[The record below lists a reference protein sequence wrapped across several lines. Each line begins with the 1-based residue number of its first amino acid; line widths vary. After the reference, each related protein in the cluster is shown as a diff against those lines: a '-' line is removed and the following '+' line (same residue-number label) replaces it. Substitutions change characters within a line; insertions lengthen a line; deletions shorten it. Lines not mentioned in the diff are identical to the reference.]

1 MVDALHR
8 IIETGEIW
16 AYLSIPLISGL
27 VGWSTNVLA
36 LKMTFYPLRFIGL
49 GRIGWQGII
58 PAKAGHMAGKAVD
71 LLTKNLI
78 SIEDRFDQI
87 EPERVAE
94 EMEPALNRLAVQVI
108 DEVMEEQAPA
118 LWESAPAPVRQRIY
132 QRVSDDLPEVVE
144 DVMQDVKNHITE
156 LFDLRGMV
164 VHELERD
171 KELLNQIFLRVGDME
186 FRFIE
191 RSGFYFGSMFG
202 LVQMYLFFVANEVIG
217 FDQEA
222 AGWTL
227 PFAGLFVGW
236 ATNAL
241 ALRMIFEP
249 LRPRQIGPWRVQG
262 LFIRRQMEVADE
274 YARIVSNQILTAR
287 KIFETMV
294 TGPTADRLAGLIQA
308 HIKRSVDSTV
318 GMSKPVV
325 QAAYGTR
332 TYVRIKRA
340 ISRRFVD
347 ELPHYIKHMFRYA
360 EEALDIEN
368 TLRSRMQGLDALDFV
383 SFLRPVFQEDEWKL
397 ILVGAILG
405 FMAGLAQM
413 IFIFG
418 PEVVAQAQEGLSVML
433 GA

>member
-1 MVDALHR
+1 MLEALHR
-8 IIETGEIW
+8 IIAEGNLW

-36 LKMTFYPLRFIGL
+36 LKMTFYPLKFIGVGPL
-49 GRIGWQGII
+49 GWQGII
-58 PAKAGHMAGKAVD
+58 PAKAGSMAGKAVD
-71 LLTKNLI
+71 LMTKNLI

-108 DEVMEEQAPA
+108 DEVMEDQAPA
-118 LWESAPAPVRQRIY
+118 LWESMPPPIRQRIY

-164 VHELERD
+164 VNELEKD
-171 KELLNQIFLRVGDME
+171 KQLLNEVFLKVGDME

-191 RSGFYFGSMFG
+191 RSGFYFGGLFG
-202 LVQMYLFFVANEVIG
+202 LVQMFLFFFANEVLG
-217 FDQEA
+217 YDQQA

-227 PFAGLFVGW
+227 PAAGLVVGW
-236 ATNAL
+236 ATNDL

-249 LRPRQIGPWRVQG
+249 LRPRQIGPWRIQG
-262 LFIRRQMEVADE
+262 LFIRRQMEVADA
-274 YARIVSNQILTAR
+274 YANIVANQILTVH

-294 TGPTADRLAGLIQA
+294 TGPTADRLGGLIQA

-318 GMSKPVV
+318 GMGKAAV
-325 QAAYGTR
+325 QAAYGSR

-340 ISRRFVD
+340 ISQRFVD
-347 ELPHYIKHMFRYA
+347 ELPHYVKHMFRYA
-360 EEALDIEN
+360 EEALDIES

-397 ILVGAILG
+397 ILVGAVLG
-405 FMAGLAQM
+405 FFAGLAQM
-413 IFIFG
+413 VFIFG
-418 PEVVAQAQEGLSVML
+418 PDVVAQAEQGVSMIMP
-433 GA
+433 